1 MVKTLEYAAE
11 KWERKTAAKG
21 AKWKE
26 ETTARAG
33 DYCANFG
40 QFVGHPVTDVCN
52 AFTSGVSQVTP
63 ADFEAAI
70 RNKRQKYIQ
79 GLRDV
84 T

>member
-21 AKWKE
+21 AKWKDR
-26 ETTARAG
+26 TIAG
-33 DYCANFG
+33 EGNYCANFG
-40 QFVGHPVTDVCN
+40 AFVGHPVTDVCN
-52 AFTSGVSQVTP
+52 AFNSGVNAVTP

-70 RNKRQKYIQ
+70 RNKRQKYIE
-79 GLRDV
+79 GLRSV